1 MKKLISVFSL
11 FLVFSCATVGPTGT
25 YVEPF
30 GKYSESYSY
39 DVNAGFDEAWS
50 ALIDYSST
58 AFFGID
64 NFEKDSVLL
73 TLSFGVEDPNQYID
87 CGTILVMNGGNVTFD
102 GSYVNYARTYNSAE
116 RIHNS
121 AEFSGLM
128 NISVREIDENTSNI
142 RVNTRYIFTTTAE
155 YYDPTLNIFRPTPS
169 VIFSFDSGSSDTE
182 GASTYIEGTGSL
194 RTCMPTYKAEKAI
207 IDFIKNYR

>member
-1 MKKLISVFSL
+1 MKKLIATFSL
-11 FLVFSCATVGPTGT
+11 FLLISCATVGPTGT

-50 ALIDYSST
+50 ALIDYPST

-64 NFEKDSVLL
+64 NFEKDSGLL
-73 TLSFGVEDPNQYID
+73 TLSFGVEDPNQYLD

-102 GSYVNYARTYNSAE
+102 GSYVNYARIY
-116 RIHNS
+116 NS

-142 RVNTRYIFTTTAE
+142 RVNTRYIFTTTGQ
-155 YYDPTLNIFRPTPS
+155 YLFILPDVSIIKI
-169 VIFSFDSGSSDTE
+169 IFSDPLGIAELYFKRGFLGSACGE
-182 GASTYIEGTGSL
+182 GAAKSSAKELFLFLISINL
-194 RTCMPTYKAEKAI
+194 FFKI
-207 IDFIKNYR
+207 